1 MRSDTR
7 AADFL
12 YQRRRRTNRWPAI
25 ELTVKLQLA
34 ILIILS
40 SPALSCS
47 LFNRG
52 SVVFEGTSML
62 PTIQNGQRL
71 KTIRLDSQSRTK
83 LARGDIV
90 AFWFPKD
97 PAKSYMKRIVAL
109 PGETVEIQK
118 GEVWVNGTK
127 LSEPYV
133 APKFNMSLRPYTPV
147 TVPLHS
153 YYVLGDNRDNSSDS
167 RLWGFVPEHL
177 IYAKVVG
184 VQLNF
189 LFAIAG

>member
-1 MRSDTR
+1 LIEFAPPRQ
-7 AADFL
+7 L
-12 YQRRRRTNRWPAI
+12 NHWPAI
-25 ELTVKLQLA
+25 ELAVKLQVA
-34 ILIILS
+34 IPIIAS
-40 SPALSCS
+40 SLALSCC

-97 PAKSYMKRIVAL
+97 TSKSYMKRIVAL

-118 GEVWVNGTK
+118 AEVWVNGTK

-133 APKFNMSLRPYTPV
+133 APKFNVSLRPYTRV

-167 RLWGFVPEHL
+167 RLWGFVPEDL
-177 IYAKVVG
+177 IYAEVVG
-184 VQLNF
+184 L
-189 LFAIAG
+189 